1 MLLSVLFN
9 SLTLSLQLLMS
20 SLVIKLNLGVSI
32 LKVSKLFVLDL
43 SFILE
48 ALVLSL
54 NVTLDFR
61 DVLFGLEKSIL
72 TELFEELSILS
83 VNSLLLSL

>member
-9 SLTLSLQLLMS
+9 SLTLGLQFLMS
-20 SLVIKLNLGVSI
+20 SLVIKLNLRVSI